1 MCKVHNLSKTTCR
14 LLSKNHMTCQTE
26 IGSYLFLFK
35 YEVLNLSKTACRFL
49 SKNHMTCQTE
59 IGSYVQG
66 T

>member
-1 MCKVHNLSKTTCR
+1 MYK
-14 LLSKNHMTCQTE
+14 
-26 IGSYLFLFK
+26 
-35 YEVLNLSKTACRFL
+35 VLNLSKTACRFL